1 MGRWVG
7 KGAETLFC
15 GWQGRYSRLLLLT
28 LWVGLSLSGWLPALW
43 AQGIEPGNRVGI
55 TLLGHRLWV
64 YWRAC
69 STIRE
74 LGPPA
79 GTDGL
84 VLSGPNLCDRT
95 AWWQV
100 AWSNGQQG
108 WCAERRMSRRQLL
121 PLPGEGVYPNISA
134 AGAYPVQVAPDGNPL
149 NVRTGPGL
157 NYGILTQKPS
167 GATGWA
173 YQVVVDTPN
182 RLVWWKIRWDD
193 ANGGHVGWSADSR
206 LLGGVYLTRIGAPR
220 PVYTLTLE
228 SSASGVGISVS
239 LRDLLGNP
247 TSGVASTPT
256 TLAYVSGSQITLSAP
271 ETAPDGGSFLWWERN
286 GNPYTSSR
294 TFTLLLSQNES
305 LRAVYRT
312 AEEQFLW
319 NLVAPWRQGQY
330 WTPST
335 YDGHG
340 GGNMLNAVDFNRA
353 ASSRSSCPYTGGWL
367 QDCNE
372 VLLASHAG
380 RAYTRAQSGCTGY
393 GNYIVLVSPTLVS
406 GSSNTYLATIY
417 AHLNY
422 FLVNNGTDV
431 AAGQPIAR
439 LGSTGSST
447 GPHLH
452 YEIREVTISGSTL
465 TLGARRQVLNN
476 PAVRLSGQELRVDL
490 NCSVSGLGYVG
501 SPILGTASVG
511 SIPPDITPSCTPYN
525 CGNFLWSPGST
536 PERCI
541 EDELPEAI
549 SLADVDGD
557 GCVDERDLLE
567 VLLAISSVGGAAD
580 VNWDGSVDEADLLEV
595 LFHFGSGC

>member
-1 MGRWVG
+1 MMKRRVCSWLTQHLRDWRSGCSG
-7 KGAETLFC
+7 
-15 GWQGRYSRLLLLT
+15 LLLLMAG
-28 LWVGLSLSGWLPALW
+28 LGVGGWTPALW
-43 AQGIEPGNRVGI
+43 AQGIERGNRVGI
-55 TLLGHRLWV
+55 TLLGHRLGV

-69 STIRE
+69 GTIRE
-74 LGPPA
+74 VGPPA

-84 VLSGPNLCDRT
+84 VLSHPDFCDRT
-95 AWWQV
+95 PWWQV

-108 WCAERRMSRRQLL
+108 WCAERRMSRVQML

-157 NYGILTQKPS
+157 NYGIITQKPS

-173 YQVVVDTPN
+173 YQVVVDTTN

-206 LLGGVYLTRIGAPR
+206 LLNGVYLTRTGAPR
-220 PVYTLTLE
+220 PIYTLTLE
-228 SSASGVGISVS
+228 SSASDVGISVS
-239 LRDLLGNP
+239 LRDLSGNP
-247 TSGVASTPT
+247 TSGVASPPA
-256 TLAYVSGSQITLSAP
+256 TLSYVGGSQITLSAP
-271 ETAPDGGSFLWWERN
+271 ETAPDGGGFLWWERN
-286 GNPYTSSR
+286 GTPYTSSR
-294 TFTLLLSQNES
+294 TLTLLLTQSER

-319 NLVAPWRQGQY
+319 SLVAPWRQGQY

-340 GGNMLNAVDFNRA
+340 GGNLLNAVDFNRA
-353 ASSRSSCPYTGGWL
+353 SSSRSTCPYTGGWL

-393 GNYIVLVSPTLVS
+393 GNYIVLVSPTRVS

-422 FLVNNGTDV
+422 FLVSNGIDV

-439 LGSTGSST
+439 LGSTGNST

-452 YEIREVTISGSTL
+452 YEIREVTVSGSTL
-465 TLGARRQVLNN
+465 TLGGRRQVLNN

-490 NCSVSGLGYVG
+490 SCSVSGLGYAGPPV
-501 SPILGTASVG
+501 LGTASIG
-511 SIPPDITPSCTPYN
+511 TIPSNLTPPCTPYN
-525 CGNFLWSPGST
+525 CGNFLWSPEIA
-536 PERCI
+536 PDRCI
-541 EDELPEAI
+541 EGELPEVI
-549 SLADVDGD
+549 LLTDVDGN

-567 VLLAISSVGGAAD
+567 VLRAIGGVGGAAD
-580 VNWDGSVDEADLLEV
+580 VNWDGRVDDADLLEV